1 MADDDLYRGGL
12 TVRKSVL
19 GEAHVAR
26 ATAATTDFDRPF
38 QELITRSAWGSVW
51 QREELTK
58 RDRSLITIAALI
70 AMYRPEQLTAH
81 LSLALDHGLTK
92 EEIGEAITH
101 LAFYASWPSAITAS
115 RKFYDLIKQRE
126 GGGAAAT

>member
-51 QREELTK
+51 KREELTK
-58 RDRSLITIAALI
+58 RDRSLITIALLAALGHYDEFVMHLRATRNTGATMEEVREALLHVAI
-70 AMYRPEQLTAH
+70 YAGVPAANHAIQLAKKTFE
-81 LSLALDHGLTK
+81 DM
-92 EEIGEAITH
+92 
-101 LAFYASWPSAITAS
+101 
-115 RKFYDLIKQRE
+115 
-126 GGGAAAT
+126 AAEDKKG

>member
-1 MADDDLYRGGL
+1 MKKPSGKQGDELSAVVPALVDYTNRILYDE
-12 TVRKSVL
+12 VW
-19 GEAHVAR
+19 E
-26 ATAATTDFDRPF
+26 RPI
-38 QELITRSAWGSVW
+38 LS
-51 QREELTK
+51 K

-81 LSLALDHGLTK
+81 LSLALDNGLSK

-115 RKFYDLIKQRE
+115 RKFFDLVQQRE
-126 GGGAAAT
+126 NAAP

>member
-1 MADDDLYRGGL
+1 MKKPSGNQGDELAAVVPHLVDYTNNLLYEE
-12 TVRKSVL
+12 VW
-19 GEAHVAR
+19 E
-26 ATAATTDFDRPF
+26 RPT
-38 QELITRSAWGSVW
+38 LS
-51 QREELTK
+51 K